1 VTFQQRALCAW
12 ALLLAAGCA
21 EVPADRYGV
30 GRLRLE
36 GVEAMDPRALRSCL
50 ATDQR
55 DRFDINFG
63 RTTEPTC
70 NQPPFESTTRL
81 RIPLWRW
88 PWADWPLYDRNV
100 FERDLM
106 RVERWYRARGYYD
119 ARVTSSTTDP
129 PGAALQDRVTE
140 DAECER
146 LDDDEGCEVELGI
159 RIEEGE
165 PVLVQSIDMDGVER
179 VSDLDAEETEDLRET
194 LRDAWKLEVGERFDE
209 TFYEQSKQQML
220 RQLHQN
226 GRGCARVAG
235 DVALDPRAQSAN
247 VRFTVEPGPETRIG
261 FVSLVGNDDLR
272 AATILAVADI
282 EAGDLYTDTLLESA
296 RHAIYALGTFSSVDV
311 IGAPRRGE
319 DGQCTLDD
327 DGHGTVDVSIRV
339 TPGRRL
345 RYGFGVGLQAGVLG
359 AGLQQESVPQWDVHL
374 LGFVEHRNFLGGLRR
389 ARLEVR
395 PKVIFNRGYVQ
406 NDSQD
411 NGQIIPGPRPGLEVR
426 LEMRQPAFIESRT
439 TLVFTSRYDLGPDP
453 FNFFYRHDLDAA
465 IGVRRNFF
473 DGKLSV
479 AIGVHA
485 NMYRIAEDF
494 PNLAEGPP
502 FPPSDYEL
510 LFLEETIQLDLRDDT
525 RKPSK
530 GAYFA
535 VDAHQSAFLT
545 WSYLRFVPEGRLYA
559 PLGPLV
565 LAGRF
570 RLGWMK
576 ILREGQGL
584 DPISAQLGP
593 QRYRLRAGGA
603 SSHRGFAPGW
613 LGDPGDAVIPYE
625 RDTDGDGI
633 PESYPYRFER
643 NSGGLRRWEA
653 SLELRVPVNTDF
665 GLAFFADMGDVNREP
680 SFRFRHIHLALGFGF
695 RYQTIIGPFRVDFGF
710 LIPGAQV
717 VGEND
722 PVVPNRANLGF
733 VDWAGAIHLT
743 IGEAF

>member
-1 VTFQQRALCAW
+1 MTFHRRALFGGAW
-12 ALLLAAGCA
+12 ILLLAAGCA

-30 GRLRLE
+30 ARLHLE
-36 GVEAMDPRALRSCL
+36 GVEAMDPRALRACL

-119 ARVTSSTTDP
+119 ARVTASTTNP
-129 PGAALQDRVTE
+129 PEAALRDRVSE
-140 DAECER
+140 DSECER

-159 RIEEGE
+159 QIEEGE
-165 PVLVQSIDMDGVER
+165 PVLVEAIDMDGVEA
-179 VSDLDAEETEDLRET
+179 VSQLNAEEAADLRES
-194 LRDAWKLEVGERFDE
+194 LRDSWKLEVGERFDE
-209 TFYEQSKQQML
+209 TFYEQSKERML
-220 RQLHQN
+220 RQLHQS

-235 DVALDPRAQSAN
+235 DVALDPQTHAAN
-247 VRFTVEPGPETRIG
+247 VRFTVEPGPPTYIG
-261 FVSLVGNDDLR
+261 YVTLTGHEDLR
-272 AATILAVADI
+272 AGTILAVANIDT
-282 EAGDLYTDTLLESA
+282 GDLYTDTLLESA

-311 IGAPRRGE
+311 IGTPRRGE
-319 DGQCTLDD
+319 DGQCTLDAE
-327 DGHGTVDVSIRV
+327 GHGTVDVSIRV

-345 RYGFGVGLQAGVLG
+345 RYGFGVGLQTGVLG
-359 AGLQQESVPQWDVHL
+359 SGVLQEVVPQWDVHL
-374 LGFVEHRNFLGGLRR
+374 LAFVEHRNFLGGLRR

-395 PKVIFNRGYVQ
+395 PKVIFSAQFPQLGEL
-406 NDSQD
+406 
-411 NGQIIPGPRPGLEVR
+411 GARPGLEAR
-426 LEMRQPAFIESRT
+426 IELRQPAFIESRT
-439 TLVFTSRYDLGPDP
+439 TLVLTSRYDLGPDP
-453 FNFFYRHDLDAA
+453 FLFFFRHDLDAA
-465 IGVRRNFF
+465 IGVHRNFF

-479 AIGVHA
+479 SIGLHG
-485 NMYRIAEDF
+485 NIYRIAEDF
-494 PNLAEGPP
+494 PDPSEGPF

-525 RKPSK
+525 RNPTK
-530 GAYFA
+530 GAYFG
-535 VDAHQSAFLT
+535 VDAQQSAFLT

-576 ILREGQGL
+576 ILRKEDGL

-613 LGDPGDAVIPYE
+613 LGDPGDMPLFYN
-625 RDTDGDGI
+625 RDTDGDGV
-633 PESYPYRFER
+633 PETYEYRFRR

-653 SLELRVPVNTDF
+653 SLELRIPINDDF
-665 GLAFFADMGDVNREP
+665 GLAAFADMGDVNREKE
-680 SFRFRHIHLALGFGF
+680 FRFRHIHLALGFGF

-717 VGEND
+717 VGEQD

-733 VDWAGAIHLT
+733 VDWAGAVHLT

>member
-1 VTFQQRALCAW
+1 VTSQQRALFGGAW
-12 ALLLAAGCA
+12 VLLLAAGCA

-36 GVEAMDPRALRSCL
+36 GVEAMDPRALRACL

-55 DRFDINFG
+55 DRFDLNFG

-81 RIPLWRW
+81 RIPLWKW

-100 FERDLM
+100 FERDLQ

-119 ARVTSSTTDP
+119 ARVTSSVTDP
-129 PGAALQDRVTE
+129 PDAALQDRVT
-140 DAECER
+140 DDSECDR

-165 PVLVQSIDMDGVER
+165 PVLVEAIEMDGVAE
-179 VSDLDAEETEDLRET
+179 VSQLDQEDTADLRES
-194 LRDAWKLEVGERFDE
+194 LRESWKLEVGERFDE
-209 TFYEQSKQQML
+209 TFYEQSKAQML
-220 RQLHQN
+220 RQLHES

-235 DVALDPRAQSAN
+235 DVALDPRTHSAN
-247 VRFTVEPGPETRIG
+247 VRFTVEPGPETHIG
-261 FVSLVGNDDLR
+261 YVSLIGNEDLR

-282 EAGDLYTDTLLESA
+282 EYGDLYTDSLLESA
-296 RHAIYALGTFSSVDV
+296 RHAIYALGAFTSVDV
-311 IGAPRRGE
+311 IGTPRRNE
-319 DGQCTLDD
+319 EGQCTLDD
-327 DGHGTVDVSIRV
+327 EGHGVVDVSIRV

-345 RYGFGVGLQAGVLG
+345 RYGFGVGLQSGILG
-359 AGLQQESVPQWDVHL
+359 SGIQQTDVGQWDVHL

-395 PKVIFNRGYVQ
+395 PKVIFSRGFVR
-406 NDSQD
+406 DRD
-411 NGQIIPGPRPGLEVR
+411 NTSPPRPGLDAR
-426 LEMRQPAFIESRT
+426 LELRQPAFIEART
-439 TLVFTSRYDLGPDP
+439 TLVFASRYDLGPDP
-453 FNFFYRHDLDAA
+453 FQFFYRHDLDAS

-473 DGKLSV
+473 DGRLSV
-479 AIGVHA
+479 AIALHA
-485 NMYRIAEDF
+485 NMYRVAQDF
-494 PNLAEGPP
+494 PAPSEGPP

-510 LFLEETIQLDLRDDT
+510 LFLEETVQLDLRDDT
-525 RKPSK
+525 RNPTK

-535 VDAHQSAFLT
+535 VDAHQSALLT
-545 WSYLRFVPEGRLYA
+545 WSYLRVVPDARVYA

-576 ILREGQGL
+576 ILTEEAGL

-593 QRYRLRAGGA
+593 QRYRLRSGGA
-603 SSHRGFAPGW
+603 SSHRGFAPGF
-613 LGDPGDAVIPYE
+613 LGDPGQEVLLYE
-625 RDTDGDGI
+625 RDTDGDGV
-633 PESYPYRFER
+633 PETYRYRFEP

-653 SLELRVPVNTDF
+653 SLELRVPINDDF
-665 GLAFFADMGDVNREP
+665 GLAVFADMGDVNREET
-680 SFRFRHIHLALGFGF
+680 FRFKHLHLALGFGF
-695 RYQTIIGPFRVDFGF
+695 RYQTIVGPFRVDFGF

-717 VGEND
+717 VGQDD
-722 PVVPNRANLGF
+722 PAVPNRVNLGF